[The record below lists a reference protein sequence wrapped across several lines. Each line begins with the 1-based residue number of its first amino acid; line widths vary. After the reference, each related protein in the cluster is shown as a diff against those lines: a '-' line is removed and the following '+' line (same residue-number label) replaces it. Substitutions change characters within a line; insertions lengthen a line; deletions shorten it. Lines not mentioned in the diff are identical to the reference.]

1 MQRVVSLNLR
11 RYPRDPVP
19 GTRYLSK
26 FSSKFSFFDRK
37 SDFTYDM
44 PGNSN
49 CTSNRQLY
57 VISPLRILAVPCS
70 FEVLESTER
79 TTRVSTPVLYT
90 GSPISTR
97 TFAGEAQNTG
107 IANNCRHLL
116 LNLNLVP

>member
-11 RYPRDPVP
+11 RYSRDPVP

-57 VISPLRILAVPCS
+57 VIDRLLDAKFRIRRSIACVGN
-70 FEVLESTER
+70 FDLEGQEENSNGT
-79 TTRVSTPVLYT
+79 
-90 GSPISTR
+90 
-97 TFAGEAQNTG
+97 
-107 IANNCRHLL
+107 
-116 LNLNLVP
+116 